1 MNSSLA
7 FTVVPL
13 LIMPP
18 PSPTCTVL
26 PVCLCVAQ
34 FQSFILT
41 VTFFIIQLGAMI
53 WYALSYIPF
62 AREMAMRLFG
72 RLT

>member
-7 FTVVPL
+7 LTVHPL

-18 PSPTCTVL
+18 LLPTCKVSI
-26 PVCLCVAQ
+26 VCLCVAQ

-41 VTFFIIQLGAMI
+41 VTFFIIQLGAMV